1 MRKPSGLRG
10 FVGRPIITAPILG
23 TGSFCLY
30 LWYLHQDAAV
40 LGLAA
45 LWVMGWTL
53 NANARVAQYRTW
65 QRAWDS
71 MGPEGAPRP
80 AADHPAVRVG
90 ALVAIAAGV
99 GFYLYRNGNQPGFQF
114 AQAWLG
120 LGLGALLLVGLAYL
134 GHRTIRSFHGSQ
146 RRPATRQATVAICV
160 DRPIYPVPNL
170 KGAFGALPAHCWRVL
185 GVPGA

>member
-10 FVGRPIITAPILG
+10 FVGQPIMTAPILG
-23 TGSFCLY
+23 AGSFCLY

-53 NANARVAQYRTW
+53 KANTAVAQYRAW

-71 MGPEGAPRP
+71 MGPDGARRP

-90 ALVAIAAGV
+90 ALLAIAAGV
-99 GFYLYRNGNQPGFQF
+99 GFYLYRNGDQPGFQF

-120 LGLGALLLVGLAYL
+120 IGLGALLLVGLIFL
-134 GHRTIRSFHGSQ
+134 GRRAIRSFPGSR
-146 RRPATRQATVAICV
+146 RRPTTRHAIVAICV
-160 DRPIYPVPNL
+160 GRPVYPVPSL
-170 KGAFGALPAHCWRVL
+170 KGAFDALPAHCWRVL
-185 GVPGA
+185 GVPDA